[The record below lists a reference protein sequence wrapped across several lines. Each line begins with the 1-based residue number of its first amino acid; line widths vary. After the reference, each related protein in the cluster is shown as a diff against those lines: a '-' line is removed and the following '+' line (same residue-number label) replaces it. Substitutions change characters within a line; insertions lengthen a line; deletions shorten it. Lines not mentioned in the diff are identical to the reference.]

1 MVAHQVI
8 GAIRHLSVDVV
19 ELRCDYL
26 QLLVG
31 GGLEVDICHLQEEQ
45 RLVGSLVVTLLSVL
59 PLAVAA
65 LALVAVA

>member
-8 GAIRHLSVDVV
+8 GAIRHLSVDAP

-26 QLLVG
+26 QLLVV
-31 GGLEVDICHLQEEQ
+31 GGLEVDICHLQED
-45 RLVGSLVVTLLSVL
+45 LVGSLVVTLLSVL